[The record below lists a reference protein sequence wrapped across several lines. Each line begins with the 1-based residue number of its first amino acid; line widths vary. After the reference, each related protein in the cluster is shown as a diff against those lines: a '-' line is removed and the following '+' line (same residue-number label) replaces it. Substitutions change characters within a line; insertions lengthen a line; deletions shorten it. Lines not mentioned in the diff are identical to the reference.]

1 LALIPHLGL
10 GRFTRLDPP
19 RLGLFF
25 VEPPAMA
32 SGARPTL
39 ESNFVTLLG
48 VDEIQSASVEKAKK
62 RTCSGPLARAALPF
76 APT

>member
-1 LALIPHLGL
+1 LALIPHLGF

-48 VDEIQSASVEKAKK
+48 VDEI
-62 RTCSGPLARAALPF
+62 
-76 APT
+76 

>member
-1 LALIPHLGL
+1 LIPHLGF

-48 VDEIQSASVEKAKK
+48 VDEIRCGFCQKTPSFGSP
-62 RTCSGPLARAALPF
+62 RTALPF

>member
-1 LALIPHLGL
+1 
-10 GRFTRLDPP
+10 
-19 RLGLFF
+19 
-25 VEPPAMA
+25 MA

-62 RTCSGPLARAALPF
+62 THLLGSPRSRRTPLRADMKDEF
-76 APT
+76 APL